1 MANLCSLNM
10 LNKSGQIVL
19 FLEIFNFKTCQS
31 DSPHILC
38 ESHPFCQKGLGWPC
52 QVGQPSKGHPCRILI
67 LFSIMFYYII
77 STTYQKIG
85 VLFCPVHIFGVSHSV
100 QSKGSSQLYL
110 VFCFDFM
117 IKWQEIN
124 ALLTH

>member
-67 LFSIMFYYII
+67 LFSIMFYYTI
-77 STTYQKIG
+77 STTYKKIDQ
-85 VLFCPVHIFGVSHSV
+85 LFCSLIFLDFCTVCML
-100 QSKGSSQLYL
+100 QSLNCQ
-110 VFCFDFM
+110 FPTFADFNLHTKCM
-117 IKWQEIN
+117 S
-124 ALLTH
+124 A